1 MSSITTDLTEILS
14 TVQRPGNFY
23 TSGTT
28 ETFAPQLQV
37 EGVGPIALP
46 LLPIQVEQLVTVA
59 EQAPYGR
66 GEETLVDPD
75 VRRTWQ
81 INADQVRIEGRHW
94 PQALESIVSLAAEG
108 LGVTD
113 TVEAELYKLL
123 VYEEG
128 CFFVD
133 HRDTE
138 KAPGMFATLV
148 IVLPSLYTGGE
159 LLVRHRDHEVR
170 LDLCC
175 SDPSEVSFAAF
186 YADCVHEILPITSGC
201 RLALVYNLVRSGKG
215 QLPEPPS
222 YEAEQTRL
230 VELLQHWVSG
240 KKLPDDDTPE
250 KLIYPLEH
258 AYTPA
263 ALAFNA
269 LKGADAAVASV
280 LVSAAKESECD
291 LHLALVSIKESGE
304 AENHDY
310 YGSRR
315 RRSRWDEDEDEDED
329 DGDFEVGE
337 VYERSATLSEWRRPD
352 GNPTE
357 MGRSPFEEKEL
368 CPPDAFD
375 SLEPDKL
382 HFQEATG
389 NEGASFDRTYQ
400 RAGLI
405 LWPSSRRLAVLNQV
419 GLSVTLPYLSE
430 LTQRWIEDG
439 EDPESPL
446 WQEAHE
452 LAGHMLRT
460 WPQKDWRYDAMGAT
474 PQMLTL
480 LNQLWDVVSIDAFL
494 SDLSAT
500 GIYDKGDNEALIEAI
515 ALLSPERSA
524 ELIERII
531 AGNVEKE
538 LSACG
543 DLIARAMEAAQ
554 ECDRTA
560 DLIPAATVLV
570 EALPGD
576 LNQSAIAP
584 WYRRTLVEPDF
595 VVNLLSAL
603 RYLDTPL
610 ADQSVTH
617 MLAWPLTYDLDTVLV
632 PAALILNART
642 EIQGSRVFRRLSAA
656 CLDHLRA
663 RIAEP
668 LEPPQDWT
676 RDGTLACDCTHCREL
691 SLFLNDPD
699 RQSWAFKAPEDSRKH
714 LENSIRR
721 SSCDLEFKT
730 EKSGRPYRLICTKN
744 QASYQ
749 RRAQQR
755 KQDLKHLA
763 EIEVPRGKARR
774 PK

>member
-1 MSSITTDLTEILS
+1 MSSITTDLAEILS
-14 TVQRPGNFY
+14 TIQRPGNFY
-23 TSGTT
+23 TEGTT
-28 ETFAPQLQV
+28 EIFAPQLQV

-46 LLPIQVEQLVTVA
+46 LLPIQVEQLIAVA

-159 LLVRHRDHEVR
+159 LLVRHRDREVR

-175 SDPSEVSFAAF
+175 SDPSEISFAAF

-201 RLALVYNLVRSGKG
+201 RLTLVYNLVRLGKG

-230 VELLQHWVSG
+230 VELLQQWVSG
-240 KKLPDDDTPE
+240 KKLPNDDTPE

-280 LVSAAKESECD
+280 LVGAAKESECD

-368 CPPDAFD
+368 CPPNAFD
-375 SLEPDKL
+375 GLEPDKL

-430 LTQRWIEDG
+430 LTQLWVEDG

-480 LNQLWDVVSIDAFL
+480 LNQLWDITSIDSFI

-500 GIYDKGDNEALIEAI
+500 GVYDKGDNEALIQATS
-515 ALLSPERSA
+515 LLSPERSA
-524 ELIERII
+524 ELMERII

-543 DLIARAMEAAQ
+543 DLLARAMEAAQ

-560 DLIPAATVLV
+560 DLIPAATMLV
-570 EALPGD
+570 EAIPGD
-576 LNQSAIAP
+576 PNQSAIAP

-617 MLAWPLTYDLDTVLV
+617 MLAWPLTYDFDTVLV
-632 PAALILNART
+632 PAALRLNART
-642 EIQGSRVFRRLSAA
+642 EIQGSRVFQRLSAA

-676 RDGTLACDCTHCREL
+676 RDGTLTCDCTHCREL

-730 EKSGRPYRLICTKN
+730 ERSGRPYRLICTKN

-763 EIEVPRGKARR
+763 QIELPRGKARR